1 MPVDVTAPRHSA
13 RRRVVVTG
21 MGAVS
26 AAGWG
31 VPALR
36 ERARS
41 GRTAIGPFSRI
52 AHEAQRTHVAGQ
64 VPDPP
69 PSANWL
75 NRWSRY
81 SHADRFAVFASVEAV
96 DQAGVRDAIQDQ
108 IAGVYFASS
117 TSGLYETEC
126 FYERLHGSDAAAAPR
141 SLLTSHHLSA
151 PAETIARRLGVS
163 GPVETFSSACASAG
177 LAIEQALRS
186 VRSGEVDIAIAGGA
200 DGLALTTY
208 SGFNALRAMDEQP
221 CRPFR
226 ANRAGMSLG
235 EGAGVLV
242 LEPLDRALERGAIPL
257 AEIVGAG
264 ASCDASHM
272 TAPHES
278 GAFAA
283 AAMRAAIA
291 DAGVDPS
298 EVDYINAHATGT
310 PLNDAAEFAAMHL
323 VFGDRAST
331 IPVEATKSMLGHL
344 LGAAGAIEAV
354 STILCL
360 LDRGVHPTA
369 GDGDLDPA
377 TPVTLVSSQPRSADI
392 RYAISPSLGF
402 GGANA
407 AVLFAR
413 WHRP

>member
-1 MPVDVTAPRHSA
+1 
-13 RRRVVVTG
+13 

-31 VPALR
+31 VSALR
-36 ERARS
+36 DRARS

-52 AHEAQRTHVAGQ
+52 PHETQRTHVAGQ
-64 VPDPP
+64 VPPPP
-69 PSANWL
+69 PSAGWL
-75 NRWSRY
+75 ARWSRY
-81 SHADRFAVFASVEAV
+81 SHADRFAIFASAEAV
-96 DQAGVRDAIQDQ
+96 DQALLGEAIQNQ

-117 TSGLYETEC
+117 TSGLFETEC
-126 FYERLHGSDAAAAPR
+126 FYERLHGQGAEPAPR

-177 LAIEQALRS
+177 LAIEQALQS
-186 VRSGEVDIAIAGGA
+186 VRSGEVDLAIAGGA

-226 ANRAGMSLG
+226 ATRAGMSLG

-242 LEPLDRALERGAIPL
+242 LEPLDRALARGVVPL

-272 TAPHES
+272 TAPHET

-283 AAMRAAIA
+283 AAMLAAIA
-291 DAGVDPS
+291 DAGLSPDD
-298 EVDYINAHATGT
+298 VDYINAHATGT
-310 PLNDAAEFAAMHL
+310 PLNDAAEFAAMRL
-323 VFGDRAST
+323 VFGDRASR

-360 LDRGVHPTA
+360 LDRSVNPTA
-369 GDGDLDPA
+369 GEGDLDPA
-377 TPVTLVSSQPRSADI
+377 TPVTLVSNRPMASDI

-407 AVLFAR
+407 AVLFGR
-413 WHRP
+413 WNPS